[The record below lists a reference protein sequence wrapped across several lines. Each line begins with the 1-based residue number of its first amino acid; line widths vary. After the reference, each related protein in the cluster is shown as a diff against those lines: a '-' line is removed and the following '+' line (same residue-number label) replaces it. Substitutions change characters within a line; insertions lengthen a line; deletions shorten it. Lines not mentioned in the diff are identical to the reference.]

1 MSVDVEEKRLKD
13 TRGATKKDM
22 RLAKI
27 YLKAAEI
34 IEREGYDATSLGD
47 IAKAV
52 GLTKAGLY
60 HYIPSKDNLL
70 FGIMNYGMDRVD
82 EVVIDPTRSIAD
94 PVVRLRTFISNYF
107 NLIIED
113 GQAMTIVITETQGLA
128 PEQHRIIAR
137 RRRLFYDYLR
147 DLIQEIK
154 QAGIAPVLDVSVTTH
169 SIFGVIISFAQ
180 WYRPGG
186 RLSLP
191 QIIDL
196 ITELIVGRMVGMNLM
211 ARQTAR

>member
-13 TRGATKKDM
+13 TRRATKKDM

-27 YLKAAEI
+27 YVTAAEI

-82 EVVIDPTRSIAD
+82 ELVIEATRGIAD
-94 PVVRLRTFISNYF
+94 PVVRLRTFITNYF

-113 GQAMTIVITETQGLA
+113 GQAMTIVITESQGLG
-128 PEQHRIIAR
+128 PEQNRIMAR
-137 RRRLFYDYLR
+137 RRRLFYDYL
-147 DLIQEIK
+147 
-154 QAGIAPVLDVSVTTH
+154 
-169 SIFGVIISFAQ
+169 
-180 WYRPGG
+180 
-186 RLSLP
+186 
-191 QIIDL
+191 
-196 ITELIVGRMVGMNLM
+196 
-211 ARQTAR
+211 